1 MALVPLF
8 EAKGADAYAY
18 PLSRDGRVLVS
29 PGMATT
35 VVLLCDMFWLEGQCA
50 GSAEAG
56 WLAAH
61 PSPDGWI
68 QVDRFQAA
76 PDRLL
81 TVYRR
86 GP

>member
-1 MALVPLF
+1 VVPLF
-8 EAKGADAYAY
+8 EPKGIDAYAY

-29 PGMATT
+29 PERATT
-35 VVLLCDMFWLEGQCA
+35 VVLLCDWFWLEGQCS

-56 WLAAH
+56 WLAAN
-61 PSPDGWI
+61 PSPGGWI